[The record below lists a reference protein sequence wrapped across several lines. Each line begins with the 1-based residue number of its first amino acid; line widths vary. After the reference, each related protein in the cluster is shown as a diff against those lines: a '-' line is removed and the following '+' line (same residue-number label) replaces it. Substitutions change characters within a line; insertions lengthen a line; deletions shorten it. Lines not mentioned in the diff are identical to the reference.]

1 MQTPV
6 DNISISQYFD
16 SAMPRRKAQ
25 ESTRQIYA
33 SVREDLYL
41 AAKARATELRV
52 PLREFIEMALE
63 QSLTG
68 QVRPASTTPAPSIW
82 DDEYL
87 KMQAQQPIGSPVELT
102 REEAARIVLGDPGPE

>member
-1 MQTPV
+1 
-6 DNISISQYFD
+6 
-16 SAMPRRKAQ
+16 MPRKKAQ

-63 QSLTG
+63 QSLAG

-87 KMQAQQPIGSPVELT
+87 TMQAGQPLGSPVEIT
-102 REEAARIVLGDPGPE
+102 REEAERVVRGAFEPETP